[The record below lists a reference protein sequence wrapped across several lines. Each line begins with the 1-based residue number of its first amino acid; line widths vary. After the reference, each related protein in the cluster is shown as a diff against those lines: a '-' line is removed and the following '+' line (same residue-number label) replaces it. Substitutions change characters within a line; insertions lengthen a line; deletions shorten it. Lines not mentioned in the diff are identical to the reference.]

1 MSNPNP
7 HTHPHPVQAMF
18 DNCNDQTAFKQN
30 LRDFLVQLKEFGDS
44 SELYADERQVSHASK
59 SATSRLP
66 LSHLAAEVLACSTAS
81 PRPLRVCD
89 LPPLFPL
96 HCLGSL
102 PRAPRLRSSH
112 ALLIRVASRLLAR
125 LMSVFLAG
133 GP

>member
-59 SATSRLP
+59 SSTSLP
-66 LSHLAAEVLACSTAS
+66 L
-81 PRPLRVCD
+81 
-89 LPPLFPL
+89 LPPPFPFGRRSP
-96 HCLGSL
+96 CLPNSQ
-102 PRAPRLRSSH
+102 PAPPPC
-112 ALLIRVASRLLAR
+112 V
-125 LMSVFLAG
+125 
-133 GP
+133 